1 MAAGFHPLPRT
12 RSPAYAQRV
21 LQALDLKLLRL
32 MRTRGHSADAE
43 CAMKLVGGAGE
54 WGAVWIAAS
63 LGLAAA
69 DRDRRGQWFAAASVA
84 PAAIGLNYVAKLIVR
99 RPRPRLRGLP
109 RLGPAPSELSFPSAH
124 AASSTAAAGVIARIE
139 PRLGVPAYALAFA
152 ICASRPYLGLHYPSD
167 VLAGAAVGA
176 GIGRAW
182 PHCR

>member
-1 MAAGFHPLPRT
+1 M
-12 RSPAYAQRV
+12 

-109 RLGPAPSELSFPSAH
+109 RLGPAPSEHSFPSAH